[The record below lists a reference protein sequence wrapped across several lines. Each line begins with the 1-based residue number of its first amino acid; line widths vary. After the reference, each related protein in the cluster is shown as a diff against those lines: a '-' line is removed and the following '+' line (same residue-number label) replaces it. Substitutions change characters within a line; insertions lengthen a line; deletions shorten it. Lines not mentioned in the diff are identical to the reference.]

1 MNHQGLRTI
10 CIHYLSQLSN
20 MTLVLQMFNDL
31 WDSLGQAWSLTI
43 LSSLLC
49 IMGCF
54 VIFIDD
60 LYNLI
65 FPSRFT
71 RDNPFKLNENLSFLI
86 ASLSF
91 SSGCLIFTSLYRL
104 LPKGYSYLEDSSL
117 KGHLN
122 AYLMGSFVFGLAL
135 CLLLNGI
142 LHMITSESVVHCSH
156 DLEAGGHD
164 HDHGHNHEHDHDDF
178 SHDHHSHKDTHHHE
192 PEVLEMVQVDENTP
206 LMPQIKKKFSLIHL
220 FKKEDVGE
228 CKGYSSAEI
237 CVNDIKKLHYC
248 ELPVS
253 LKGDNDNENH
263 SIHSLYSR
271 EIHSPH
277 HEHDQPDY
285 ENHLEHHHHPTDNHS
300 HYQNEGAKSTHSDH
314 HHHIS
319 TPISR
324 LLMIGIQTTLAITL
338 HKLPEG
344 FITFITSEA
353 DSKLGIEIFLSLLV
367 HNFIEGFSMCLP
379 LYYSFSNSP
388 NSRYAKLKSILI
400 GGGLGGISQPL
411 GGILGMS
418 FLKASHYN
426 IKDLNFV
433 FGITMSITAGFLT
446 VVSLTMFGSAIGFNR
461 GPNFVIIWTLI
472 GMSIIGGSLILND

>member
-1 MNHQGLRTI
+1 MNHQGLRTFASI
-10 CIHYLSQLSN
+10 NHNLSKLIMTSILQL
-20 MTLVLQMFNDL
+20 FNDL
-31 WDSLGQAWSLTI
+31 WDNLGQAWSLTI

-49 IMGCF
+49 ILGCF

-60 LYNLI
+60 LYNWI

-71 RDNPFKLNENLSFLI
+71 RDHPFKLNENLSFLI

-104 LPKGYSYLEDSSL
+104 LPKGYAYFEDSGL

-122 AYLMGSFVFGLAL
+122 AYLVGSFVFGLAL
-135 CLLLNGI
+135 CLSLNGI

-156 DLEAGGHD
+156 DLEGGHHD
-164 HDHGHNHEHDHDDF
+164 HEHGHNHDDNDHSKVADHEHQEQEIIH
-178 SHDHHSHKDTHHHE
+178 
-192 PEVLEMVQVDENTP
+192 VDENTP

-220 FKKEDVGE
+220 FRKEDVGE

-237 CVNDIKKLHYC
+237 CVNDVKKLHYC

-253 LKGDNDNENH
+253 LKGDNDNDNH
-263 SIHSLYSR
+263 SVHSLYSR
-271 EIHSPH
+271 EVHSPH
-277 HEHDQPDY
+277 HEHEQADHD
-285 ENHLEHHHHPTDNHS
+285 NHLEHHHSHGHSHHQIDNHS

-344 FITFITSEA
+344 FITFVTSEA
-353 DSKLGIEIFLSLLV
+353 DSRLGLEIFLSLLV

-388 NSRYAKLKSILI
+388 NSKYAKLKSILI

-411 GGILGMS
+411 GGVLGMS
-418 FLKASHYN
+418 FLKVSHYN

-433 FGITMSITAGFLT
+433 FGIIMSITSGFLT
-446 VVSLTMFGSAIGFNR
+446 VVALTMFGSAIGFNR
-461 GPNFVIIWTLI
+461 GPNFVVVWTLV
-472 GMSIIGGSLILND
+472 GMSVIGGSLILND